1 MSVVYGD
8 FHHLF
13 EGFESFEQV
22 FWPFLDVSSQFEA
35 LYGKVEGCEAGRSQ
49 VPDARWSVSLVEAS
63 RVQAKRKEEEERV
76 KRWGF

>member
-1 MSVVYGD
+1 MAIFIIFLRVLRVLNRFSG
-8 FHHLF
+8 L
-13 EGFESFEQV
+13 
-22 FWPFLDVSSQFEA
+22 FLDVSSQFEA
-35 LYGKVEGCEAGRSQ
+35 LYGKVEGCAAGRSQ